1 MAGVLARRKRPLL
14 AIPLQISRFRALCEN
29 AGSRAGVSLIQGA
42 SRGLGLE
49 FVRQLLE
56 RNAKDFVVAT
66 CRNPVKAENLAALK
80 EKYPDRLQVLGLD
93 VTDEDTIKEAANQV
107 SKFHGPLELLVN
119 TAGILHVENLVTP
132 ETSLSKLEKDALLLT
147 FQINAAGPALVMKH
161 MSPLLKSG
169 GSREVPVIA
178 NLSAR
183 VGSIGDNKLGG
194 WLSYRASKTALNQL
208 TKTIS
213 IELARRRHPVAC
225 VLLHPGTVDTDL
237 SKPYQRN
244 VAKEKLFTKEFSV
257 SKLLAIIDRV
267 GMKDTGKFFA
277 WDGQEIAW

>member
-1 MAGVLARRKRPLL
+1 M
-14 AIPLQISRFRALCEN
+14 Q
-29 AGSRAGVSLIQGA
+29 
-42 SRGLGLE
+42 
-49 FVRQLLE
+49 VRQLLE

-194 WLSYRASKTALNQL
+194 WLSYRASKTALNHD
-208 TKTIS
+208 
-213 IELARRRHPVAC
+213 ENH
-225 VLLHPGTVDTDL
+225 
-237 SKPYQRN
+237 
-244 VAKEKLFTKEFSV
+244 
-257 SKLLAIIDRV
+257 IDRASSEETSRCLRAAPSRNRGHRSLQAIPAQRRQREALHERILREQAPGDHRPRWDERHWQILRV
-267 GMKDTGKFFA
+267 GWARDSVVAAGEGYSA
-277 WDGQEIAW
+277 

>member
-56 RNAKDFVVAT
+56 RNSKDFVVAT

-80 EKYPDRLQVLGLD
+80 EQYPDRLQVLGLD

-213 IELARRRHPVAC
+213 IELARRRDPVAC